1 MIFRLMISWLMIAA
15 AATAAGVSAFAQ
27 DPDSAAQAQTRDSPL
42 NRVLIRFVT
51 TDDFPPFN
59 ARDEDGVLVGFNVD
73 LARAL
78 CLELDVTCEVT
89 ARPWNTLFGSLGRD
103 ADAVIAAHRLN
114 IETLAKADF
123 TNPYFRTPG
132 RFAGRRD
139 GPKLTISP
147 RGLDR
152 RTIAVAKGTA
162 HEAFIQ
168 TFFRTSQIRRFDT
181 PEAARAALREKKVDV
196 IFGDGIGL
204 VFWINGS
211 LSAGC
216 CDLLGGA
223 YLEPMF
229 FGDGLA
235 IAVAKGDARLRADL
249 NRALLALRGNGRML
263 ELLQRYFPRQIY

>member
-1 MIFRLMISWLMIAA
+1 MLLRLIIAIGLMV
-15 AATAAGVSAFAQ
+15 AGAWPAL
-27 DPDSAAQAQTRDSPL
+27 AQTSPPTDPAGNDAQPPL
-42 NRVLIRFVT
+42 NRVIIRFVT

-73 LARAL
+73 LARAI

-89 ARPWNTLFGSLGRD
+89 AKRWDQLFPSLSRD

-114 IETLAKADF
+114 VETLTKADF
-123 TNPYFRTPG
+123 TTPYFRTPG
-132 RFAGRRD
+132 RFVGRRD

-147 RGLDR
+147 AGLDR
-152 RTIAVAKGTA
+152 RTVGVTRGTA

-168 TFFRTSQIRRFDT
+168 TFFRTSRIVRFDT
-181 PEAARAALREKKVDV
+181 PEAARTALRERKIDV
-196 IFGDGIGL
+196 IFGDGISL
-204 VFWINGS
+204 IFWINGS

-216 CDLLGGA
+216 CDLVGGA

-235 IAVAKGDARLRADL
+235 IAVRQGDSRLRSDL
-249 NRALLALRGNGRML
+249 NRALAALRENGRMV
-263 ELLQRYFPRQIY
+263 ELLQRYFPRRVY

>member
-1 MIFRLMISWLMIAA
+1 MIVRLMISWLMIAA